1 MTDITKLEKS
11 ALITTGAA
19 AAFKTLLWSLEASVD
34 STDPSIAI
42 LRIIFAALSFV
53 AFDLVIAAVVFRGW
67 SISGAVALLVAA
79 AVSAAIAL
87 DVARVWPAPALH
99 AAPAL
104 TLAAFGLHLMISR
117 RVDLAG
123 IAATAVAAARAEWD
137 AARAA
142 LEAELSDA
150 RAARLTAEQAHIT
163 QAVQVNVGTAPQLP
177 RTIAAYIAARA
188 AELPQHSQAQIA
200 SELGTSA
207 DTVRRALSLASQAEL
222 APTE

>member
-1 MTDITKLEKS
+1 MTTITKLEKS

-34 STDPSIAI
+34 STDPSIAV

-117 RVDLAG
+117 RVDLAS
-123 IAATAVAAARAEWD
+123 IAQAAVDAARAEWD
-137 AARAA
+137 TARAALEDELSAARAA
-142 LEAELSDA
+142 LKGAP
-150 RAARLTAEQAHIT
+150 TASAT
-163 QAVQVNVGTAPQLP
+163 AAVQVNVGTAPQLP
-177 RTIAAYIAARA
+177 RTIPAFIAARA
-188 AELPQHSQAQIA
+188 AEMPGASQAQIA
-200 SELGTSA
+200 AELGTSA
-207 DTVRRALSLASQAEL
+207 DTVRRMLSIAATAEQI
-222 APTE
+222 ES

>member
-117 RVDLAG
+117 RVDPINEELDQARHELAQLGADVAERETTIEQVRHMAAQLEIIVAQRDTELGETRRELEQARQTAQLVTEETLTISQRSFSLRQLAG
-123 IAATAVAAARAEWD
+123 
-137 AARAA
+137 A
-142 LEAELSDA
+142 LEIPES
-150 RAARLTAEQAHIT
+150 
-163 QAVQVNVGTAPQLP
+163 
-177 RTIAAYIAARA
+177 
-188 AELPQHSQAQIA
+188 
-200 SELGTSA
+200 
-207 DTVRRALSLASQAEL
+207 TVRRRLTQSGADQE
-222 APTE
+222 